1 MRDDCQQFSLMC
13 FPQTVQN
20 STLNRPNRSG
30 KTNHSKT
37 FEINFSIITSAHF
50 DSKYFLC
57 FVSAMKSIAPAVGRS
72 SGSIENLSSRLFSGD
87 WDQRAERMAPLYLI
101 LSISATNWTEEKN
114 NDSTLIHECHWW
126 IHQCTMW
133 LSTQLE
139 LSEIC
144 KSKGL
149 VFAQFS
155 PKSDNSTFDWWKT
168 LKNLLKK
175 YSNQIFTKNVIF
187 IGKKSVA
194 GVWQSG
200 NLAHN

>member
-1 MRDDCQQFSLMC
+1 MLIRDDYPAVFSTNCAKFHSEPTQSQWKDQSQQNIWNQF
-13 FPQTVQN
+13 FHHHQY
-20 STLNRPNRSG
+20 
-30 KTNHSKT
+30 T
-37 FEINFSIITSAHF
+37 FWF
-50 DSKYFLC
+50 C

-101 LSISATNWTEEKN
+101 LSIISATNWPEEKK